1 MNFPLFRRTAWLWT
15 LLAAGF
21 ILIAPAI
28 LRAQDPA
35 AGPPPVS
42 SPIPRAMGDFSG
54 IVEAVVPMD
63 DRHYGTVS
71 EALIHGAR
79 ESIRICLYQARF
91 YLKYPGSQSNR
102 LVDNLILARRRGVR
116 VEAIIDTSPWKE
128 EGRFDEEN
136 FRVAERLAREG
147 CRVYLDSPLIQSH
160 QKIMIVDGHITVVSS
175 ANWSHFSLSSNREVA
190 AALWSEGLGRA
201 YEEYFCARIGE
212 ATPFEVP
219 SSPSLSLQ
227 ATPAPPP
234 ASSPRPEDFAALGR
248 PVFTGVHA
256 LTLNNRDYYPRLHK
270 ALREAAHSIDL
281 IQDYAYYYFAP
292 PISDIPPAPDAVPRV
307 AASETNL
314 LFDDM
319 VTAHRRGLRVRAA
332 FDLTQFE
339 DGSVTYN
346 AEDFANRLGALGVP
360 VYQDEPAVRIH
371 AKMLLID
378 DERIVI
384 GSTNLSVQALE
395 MNNECSLL
403 LTSKELGAYYR
414 EWVNSILARSTPLL
428 PTPPQ

>member
-1 MNFPLFRRTAWLWT
+1 MNFPSLCRTAWLRRW
-15 LLAAGF
+15 LVVAV
-21 ILIAPAI
+21 ILTAPVVT
-28 LRAQDPA
+28 RAQDPA
-35 AGPPPVS
+35 AGPPPAPT
-42 SPIPRAMGDFSG
+42 PIPRAVGDFSG
-54 IVEAVVPMD
+54 MVDAIVPID

-79 ESIRICLYQARF
+79 ESIRICLYQVRF

-102 LVDNLILARRRGVR
+102 LVDSLILAQRRGVR

-136 FRVAERLAREG
+136 IRVAERLAREG

-160 QKIMIVDGHITVVSS
+160 QKLMIVDGHITVVSS

-234 ASSPRPEDFAALGR
+234 ESSPRPEDFAALGR

-256 LTLNNRDYYPRLHK
+256 LALNNRDYYPRLHE
-270 ALREAAHSIDL
+270 ALREATRSIDVV
-281 IQDYAYYYFAP
+281 QDYAYYYFSP
-292 PISDIPPAPDAVPRV
+292 PRRDIPAASDTSPR
-307 AASETNL
+307 AAHSETNL
-314 LFDDM
+314 LFDDLI
-319 VTAHRRGLRVRAA
+319 VAHRRGLRVRAA

-339 DGSVTYN
+339 DGTITYN
-346 AEDFANRLGALGVP
+346 AEDYANRLAALGIP
-360 VYQDEPAVRIH
+360 VFQDDPAVRIH

-414 EWVNSILARSTPLL
+414 EWVDSILARSTPLL
-428 PTPPQ
+428 PAPPQ